1 MKINSHTIQLT
12 IDIIFEKSYDHFQY
26 QKVYYQ
32 LQTVDL
38 SANAL
43 RGQIVAESTSVNLKL
58 VCNYH

>member
-1 MKINSHTIQLT
+1 MSYNNKIGLS
-12 IDIIFEKSYDHFQY
+12 
-26 QKVYYQ
+26 Q